1 MDAKFFESLFEGD
14 SPNGVKLGM
23 GLTGGDFWPRPA
35 GCQNLYR
42 GRSMVSIDLANILAV
57 ADITATELGPPGWLE
72 HQAATTYFYIVRR
85 ANSCGAEERTL
96 GAAVKIA
103 LDSNGNLSEPVCN
116 SVFSVRARQKEGD
129 KVELVWFYWPIEQ
142 KAACDCFRVYS
153 DNGTGQ
159 IDYENAAGQIKYV
172 GRQFYT
178 FQSGPMSDEKN
189 LFCIRAL
196 TKAGLEDGFL
206 GQIKIQ
212 LNTTKPEA
220 IEVLEIVAI

>member
-1 MDAKFFESLFEGD
+1 MDAKFFDSLFEGD

-42 GRSMVSIDLANILAV
+42 GRSMESIDFTNVLAV
-57 ADITATELGPPGWLE
+57 ADIAEGVIGPPGWLE
-72 HQAATTYFYIVRR
+72 HQAATTYFYVIRR
-85 ANSCGAEERTL
+85 ANSYGAEERSL
-96 GAAVKIA
+96 GAAVKIT
-103 LDSNGNLSEPVCN
+103 LDSNGDLSKPRCN
-116 SVFSVRARQKEGD
+116 NVFSVRARQKQGN

-142 KAACDCFRVYS
+142 KAACDCFKVYW

-159 IDYENAAGQIKYV
+159 IDYENAAGQIEYV

-178 FQSGPMSDEKN
+178 FQSGPVSGEKY

-220 IEVLEIVAI
+220 IEVLEVVAI